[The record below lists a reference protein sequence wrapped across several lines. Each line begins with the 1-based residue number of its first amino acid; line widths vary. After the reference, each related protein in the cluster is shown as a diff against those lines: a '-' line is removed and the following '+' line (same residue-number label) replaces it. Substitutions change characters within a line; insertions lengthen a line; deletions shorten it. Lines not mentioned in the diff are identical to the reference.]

1 MHDMDDRP
9 HRKNQEAMME
19 ISVDRELCQEHGQC
33 AIAAPAVFEITDD
46 GELVYD
52 SAPDDARRDQVEEA
66 ADVCPVQAILL
77 DE

>member
-1 MHDMDDRP
+1 
-9 HRKNQEAMME
+9 ME
-19 ISVDRELCQEHGQC
+19 ISVDRGLCQEHGQC
-33 AIAAPAVFEITDD
+33 AIAAPSVFEINGD

-52 SAPDDARRDQVEEA
+52 PAPDDARRDEVEEA